1 MRNKIFRKLVEI
13 YDAGSLA
20 TGTLVS
26 ISIISYIVAKRTA
39 RDAKIW
45 VCFVITL
52 VMILGLIVQIMRKD
66 KEAQKIKT
74 YLVGTLIG
82 IFVTSI
88 SYLMNKYYNNIVIGS
103 YLVELFLCV
112 FAIVIII
119 CTIIVL
125 RNKNNRFKKSQ
136 KIMFVIFLIY
146 CIFIAI
152 AAAIFFVSK
161 GSIGL

>member
-45 VCFVITL
+45 VCGVITL
-52 VMILGLIVQIMRKD
+52 AMILGLIVQIMRKD
-66 KEAQKIKT
+66 REARRIKT
-74 YLVGTLIG
+74 YLFGTLIG

-88 SYLMNKYYNNIVIGS
+88 SYLMNKYYNNIVIVG
-103 YLVELFLCV
+103 YLVELFLCAL
-112 FAIVIII
+112 AIVIII

-125 RNKNNRFKKSQ
+125 RNKNNRFKKGQ
-136 KIMFVIFLIY
+136 KIFFVVFSIY
-146 CIFIAI
+146 CIVILIVVMILFK
-152 AAAIFFVSK
+152 SK
-161 GSIGL
+161 G